1 MNINDVKKT
10 ICGPMIPVITNLNQ
24 DLSVNPAGIRNEV
37 QYLIDHGIQKGRGVL
52 LAAGAGGDFNMLSI
66 EERKLVCR
74 TIVEAAEERVPVL
87 VGAQDTNVNNMIE
100 MAKYAEEI
108 HAYGIQFS
116 TTYYYPPSNT
126 DALNLYR
133 TIHDA
138 TSSIAIMAYNT
149 FWHNYDFP
157 FEILDQ
163 VSELERVVS
172 LKWARPDNGIPYMEG
187 VTRYSEKLAVVDN
200 GGMHVMNHM
209 LGGTGYITHL
219 ATVWPEHDLSVWKLL
234 EAGDYSE
241 AQQKIQSINW
251 PWLKFRGKMA
261 SRTSGESPP
270 VKAALDLLGRC
281 GGPSRL
287 PSRSLNS
294 EEREELRQVLKG
306 LGVPSLKT

>member
-1 MNINDVKKT
+1 MNINEVKKT
-10 ICGPMIPVITNLNQ
+10 ICGPMIPIITNLNN
-24 DLSVNPAGIRNEV
+24 DLSIDHAGIRNEV
-37 QYLIDHGIQKGRGVL
+37 QYLIEHGIQKGRGVL
-52 LAAGAGGDFNMLSI
+52 IAAGAGGDFNMLNI

-74 TIVEAAEERVPVL
+74 TIVEAAEGRVPVL
-87 VGAQDTNVNNMIE
+87 VGAQDTNVNNIIE
-100 MAKYAEEI
+100 MAKFAEEI
-108 HAYGIQFS
+108 HAYGIQCS
-116 TTYYYPPSNT
+116 TAYYYPPSDT
-126 DALNLYR
+126 DVLNLFQAV
-133 TIHDA
+133 HDA
-138 TSSIAIMAYNT
+138 TNSIAIMAYNT

-163 VSELERVVS
+163 VSDLERVVS

-187 VTRYSEKLAVVDN
+187 VARYSNKLAVVDN

-251 PWLKFRGKMA
+251 PWFKFRGKMA

-270 VKAALDLLGRC
+270 VKAALELLGRC

-287 PSRSLNS
+287 PSRALNTK
-294 EEREELRQVLKG
+294 EREELKQLLIN
-306 LGVPSLKT
+306 LGVPGLK

>member
-52 LAAGAGGDFNMLSI
+52 LAAGAGGDFNMLNL

-74 TIVEAAEERVPVL
+74 TIVEAAENRVPVL

-149 FWHNYDFP
+149 FWHDYDFP

-163 VSELERVVS
+163 VSELERVVA

-187 VTRYSEKLAVVDN
+187 VTRYSDKLAVVDN

-251 PWLKFRGKMA
+251 PWLKFREKMA

-270 VKAALDLLGRC
+270 VKAALDLLGQC
-281 GGPSRL
+281 HQQ
-287 PSRSLNS
+287 SLLILYKS
-294 EEREELRQVLKG
+294 ILLCK
-306 LGVPSLKT
+306 

>member
-24 DLSVNPAGIRNEV
+24 DLSVDHAGIRNEV

-52 LAAGAGGDFNMLSI
+52 LAAGAGGDFNMLNL

-74 TIVEAAEERVPVL
+74 TIVEAAENRVPVL

-187 VTRYSEKLAVVDN
+187 VTRYSDKLAVVDN

-251 PWLKFRGKMA
+251 PWLKFRGH
-261 SRTSGESPP
+261 
-270 VKAALDLLGRC
+270 LDNISNNMFLGANF
-281 GGPSRL
+281 
-287 PSRSLNS
+287 LNHFFM
-294 EEREELRQVLKG
+294 EKL
-306 LGVPSLKT
+306 

>member
-1 MNINDVKKT
+1 
-10 ICGPMIPVITNLNQ
+10 
-24 DLSVNPAGIRNEV
+24 
-37 QYLIDHGIQKGRGVL
+37 
-52 LAAGAGGDFNMLSI
+52 
-66 EERKLVCR
+66 
-74 TIVEAAEERVPVL
+74 
-87 VGAQDTNVNNMIE
+87 
-100 MAKYAEEI
+100 
-108 HAYGIQFS
+108 
-116 TTYYYPPSNT
+116 
-126 DALNLYR
+126 
-133 TIHDA
+133 
-138 TSSIAIMAYNT
+138 MAYNT

-163 VSELERVVS
+163 VSDLERVVS

-187 VTRYSEKLAVVDN
+187 VTRYSDKLAVVDN

-251 PWLKFRGKMA
+251 PWLKFRGKMS

-294 EEREELRQVLKG
+294 EEREELKQVLND
-306 LGVPSLKT
+306 LGVPELK

>member
-52 LAAGAGGDFNMLSI
+52 LAAGAGGDFNMLNL

-74 TIVEAAEERVPVL
+74 TIVEAAENRVPVL

-187 VTRYSEKLAVVDN
+187 VTRYSDKLAVVDN

-251 PWLKFRGKMA
+251 PWLKFREKMA
-261 SRTSGESPP
+261 FRTSGESPP
-270 VKAALDLLGRC
+270 VKAALDLLGRR

-306 LGVPSLKT
+306 LGIPSLKT